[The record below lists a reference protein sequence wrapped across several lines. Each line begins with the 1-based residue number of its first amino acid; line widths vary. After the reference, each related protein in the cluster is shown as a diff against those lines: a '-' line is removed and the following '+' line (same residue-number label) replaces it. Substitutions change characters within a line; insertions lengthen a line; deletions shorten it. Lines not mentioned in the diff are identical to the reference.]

1 MQLNLKTF
9 TKEILDKE
17 FHKNQR
23 QCAIALNVT
32 PECLNKIIKKKNN
45 AGLMF
50 IGKLKSYCDR
60 QNLNFDYFIIPNK

>member
-1 MQLNLKTF
+1 MKLDLKAF
-9 TKEILDKE
+9 IKEILEKE

-32 PECLNKIIKKKNN
+32 PECLNKIVKKKRN

-50 IGKLKSYCDR
+50 IGQLKSYCDR
-60 QNLNFDYFIIPNK
+60 QQLNFDNFIIPNK

>member
-32 PECLNKIIKKKNN
+32 PECLNKILKKKRN

-60 QNLNFDYFIIPNK
+60 QQLNFDYFIIPNK